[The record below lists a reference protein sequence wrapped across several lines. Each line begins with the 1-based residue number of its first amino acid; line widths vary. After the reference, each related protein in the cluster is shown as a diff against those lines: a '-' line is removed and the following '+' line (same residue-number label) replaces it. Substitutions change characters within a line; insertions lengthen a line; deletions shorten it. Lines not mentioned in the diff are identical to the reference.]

1 MSEADFDNLVRN
13 TGRRL
18 YSMAY
23 RFLRDQ
29 QASEDAVQEVFVKLW
44 KMKSRLEEYES
55 TEALATT
62 MLKNHCIDQ
71 IRRGKHPSVTGNE
84 KLLSFFDSQP
94 SPYEKLVNE
103 ESYAIIRKIVDDLP
117 ELYREAV
124 TLRDIEGLEYEDIA
138 KKTGQNV
145 NTVRVILSRGRKM
158 IRDEMKKIYNE
169 PGRNKNTA

>member
-55 TEALATT
+55 TEALATQC
-62 MLKNHCIDQ
+62 LKPLIDQ
-71 IRRGKHPSVTGNE
+71 IRRGKHPSVTGN
-84 KLLSFFDSQP
+84 KNFFFSTP
-94 SPYEKLVNE
+94 
-103 ESYAIIRKIVDDLP
+103 
-117 ELYREAV
+117 
-124 TLRDIEGLEYEDIA
+124 
-138 KKTGQNV
+138 
-145 NTVRVILSRGRKM
+145 TVSI
-158 IRDEMKKIYNE
+158 
-169 PGRNKNTA
+169 